1 MTMLTT
7 FLFLAAT
14 AVAQAATPAPQVD
27 YATAKA
33 LADKDEASLP
43 RVGLDALR
51 TAQSGVLNRATDA
64 CKTDE
69 TPKPFTVVIEL
80 DAKGKPV
87 GHWRDGDSKLAQCM
101 EDKLTRQMFYVP
113 PRAPFHVSFEVTF
126 TK

>member
-1 MTMLTT
+1 MLTT
-7 FLFLAAT
+7 LLFLAAT
-14 AVAQAATPAPQVD
+14 ATAVPVAPQVD

-33 LADKDEASLP
+33 MADQDEASLP
-43 RVGLDALR
+43 KLGLDTLR
-51 TAQSGVLNRATDA
+51 TAQSGVLERATLA

-69 TPKPFTVVIEL
+69 PIKGFTVVIEL

-87 GHWRDGDSKLAQCM
+87 NHWRDADTKLAQCM
-101 EDKLTRQMFYVP
+101 EDKLARQVFYVP